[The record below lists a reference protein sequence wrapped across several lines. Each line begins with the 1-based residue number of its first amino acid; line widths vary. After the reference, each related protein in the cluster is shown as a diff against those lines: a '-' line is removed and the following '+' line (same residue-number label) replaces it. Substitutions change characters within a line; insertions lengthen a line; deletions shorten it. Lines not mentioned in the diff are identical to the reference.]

1 MATNNEI
8 KHVRQLHQKK
18 YRQQFGQFL
27 VEGQKMVSELI
38 QSDFTV
44 DQIYFSGECTINASP
59 VEPVKVSAEQMRRMS
74 TLKTP
79 PGILAVVQI
88 PGQGVKKDFIGYS
101 VVLDQLRDPGNLGTI
116 LRIADW
122 FGVSRVVASE
132 DSVEAF
138 SPKVVQASM
147 GSIFRIPYHTA
158 DLSEWLLEARANE
171 MPIISAEMTGTKLSD
186 FEFPKSGVLL
196 MGSESHGVSESLRPL
211 IDERITIS
219 RKGRAESLN
228 VAVALG
234 VIASRLPL

>member
-1 MATNNEI
+1 MVTNNEI

-27 VEGQKMVSELI
+27 VEGEKLVNELLR
-38 QSDFTV
+38 SDFV
-44 DQIYFSGECTINASP
+44 IDQIYFSGELTVHSLT
-59 VEPVKVSAEQMRRMS
+59 VEPIAVSAEHMRRMS

-79 PGILAVVQI
+79 PGVLAVVQI
-88 PGQGVKKDFIGYS
+88 PKRAAQKGYGGYT

-122 FGVSRVVASE
+122 FGVSHVVASE

-138 SPKVVQASM
+138 SPKVVQSSM

-158 DLSEWLLEARANE
+158 DLSEWLVEAKASNT
-171 MPIISAEMTGTKLSD
+171 PIISAEMSGTELQD
-186 FEFPKSGVLL
+186 FEFPESGVLL
-196 MGSESHGVSESLRPL
+196 MGSESHGVSEPLKLL
-211 IDERITIS
+211 IDEQITIP
-219 RKGRAESLN
+219 RKGGAESLN
-228 VAVALG
+228 VAVAFG